1 MSLLVEGEWEL
12 DGYRFGGGGE
22 SRRPVFVLASPLDYG
37 DPALRTQDVDAPGR
51 DGVMVGRDYLGGAEI
66 QMTLGVID
74 EADVW
79 ARLAEVAAVWR
90 AGNRREPGTLSTLRV
105 MRNGRALRAYGRPR
119 KFSVKPTD
127 VNNDEVQQV
136 DVSFTVTDPYWY
148 RETPRQTS
156 NSITL
161 RLVTASSD
169 GGLVLPAVAP
179 LELRPGSQ
187 KRTGSVRVDSVVPA
201 PFRVTV
207 KGPTTGALSNIKLA
221 GKGWVIETS
230 ASLAWDQ
237 TLAIDTRLGTIQRN
251 GVHIPGTLSRAS
263 RLNARLQPG
272 AQTISFTGSD
282 LSNTASATLEWLDAT
297 PM

>member
-1 MSLLVEGEWEL
+1 MAFLTEEQWEL
-12 DGYRFGGGGE
+12 DGYRFGGVIDRG
-22 SRRPVFVLASPLDYG
+22 PVRVLSSGIDLGSASV
-37 DPALRTQDVDAPGR
+37 RTQDAQAPGR
-51 DGVMVGRDYLGGAEI
+51 DGGMFGRDYLDAPE
-66 QMTLGVID
+66 MTFTLGVISRG
-74 EADVW
+74 DVW
-79 ARLAEVAAVWR
+79 ATIAELTRAWRPAAR
-90 AGNRREPGTLSTLRV
+90 TEPGTLSVLRY
-105 MRNGRALRAYGRPR
+105 MRNGTSWRMYGRPR
-119 KFSVKPTD
+119 KFAVKPA
-127 VNNDEVQQV
+127 VNKNDRFQIVEATFQLA
-136 DVSFTVTDPYWY
+136 DPYWY
-148 RETPRQTS
+148 RETPKQAS
-156 NSITL
+156 NSLTL

-179 LELRPGSQ
+179 LELRSGSQ
-187 KRTGSVRVDSVVPA
+187 KRTGAVRVDSVVPA

-237 TLAIDTRLGTIQRN
+237 SLVIDTRLGTIQRD